1 MKKLFTFLTLL
12 TLAITTA
19 WAGEKTVTI
28 SRNEG
33 QYDDQNKAYFAV
45 KDGITLTM
53 TGGMNNVNYLLAN
66 QGTVINILSYNYV
79 IKKIV
84 FHCVDNNTD
93 PYAGY
98 MGPSGL
104 FLKSNFTYPTNPGT
118 YSYSGYTGTWVGQS
132 SSLQFETVNAVGGVR
147 FGSIDIT
154 YEKPEGDVYDLV
166 TSNSQIV
173 EGKSYVIVSQY
184 KDKAMR
190 FKENSD
196 ESFPATN
203 VLEWPLGENNKTKV
217 KVDGNT
223 QVIRMTAVKD
233 STIGT
238 NTRKVAW
245 FNVAQGYIRAQNG
258 NLTTARNS
266 SDYARAIMYIS
277 SLENNYL
284 CWFKS
289 VGSASNTIRYDYD
302 NSLFKIL
309 NTSNANQR
317 VWLYKQAESYK
328 VFTKCDP
335 TDGGTIT
342 LGDGVVDNT
351 SQHYETVNFT
361 VNANAGYRLSSVVV
375 NKVNESNNTLG
386 EEVALQD
393 DGNGNYSFTMPD
405 SHVRITANF
414 EVSLPHSINTVC
426 DPSGGGEFRNFQ
438 CNSSS
443 TNISL
448 GARYYR
454 GDVIDFYVHTNMGYR
469 INDVKLS
476 YVEGGQT
483 VEQTLARMS
492 SDNEGNYYSFTMPD
506 VDVTVTAYF
515 GEWVPDLYLL
525 GSHNGQDWHSYGPK
539 FEYDSDNSEWYI
551 DVYYKGTGS
560 YSPSGNTDNAYGY
573 FSVTRKV
580 EGNATDGDNWG
591 AINGLW
597 NDYDGCRY
605 RYGATWNNNDA
616 ATLITENSSPITLAQ
631 GGDNGPSAFK
641 IPAGVYRIYVTNVN
655 NKPGTVRVTRTD
667 VALAFDPAGGSTE
680 TNAEMVSWG
689 TDVTMV
695 SDIQTKVKTI
705 ANAYANDYP
714 QYIPSGFNE
723 DNMSLSYSIAET
735 TDLSISK
742 QNGTPLYTAPNF
754 RLVDY
759 DIDDEG
765 YVTVKVDGDAWIGWI
780 HAATSGYYQVIKTP
794 LHWIE
799 HPDKGVEGHKYIVS
813 DRLMG
818 VYAKGNILWAKDVDF
833 NSNNANA
840 IPNGAIDY
848 MRIFAGWLAEDAPQG
863 YQSDL
868 TESTAWEQKNWV
880 QLDFSNITDGD
891 LLAQQLQNKYMEA
904 GSVRGTY
911 VDDENYR
918 IVLSQAPTQV
928 STQGG
933 LLSYQPNYYNPA
945 NFMTFQG
952 VSDATGYVATQDVA
966 TFTSAVNDRTYY
978 FLNPKIQEY
987 ALVAFA
993 VWDKTNHRFV
1003 MPQRDDALGMNGGD
1017 LSGAFD
1023 VCWDYNNWNRTQ
1035 YAADQTSKL
1044 DAAQITGGSNAEAYI
1059 FHAIIQKP
1067 VASGSQSAPARI
1079 EPKSGTPTGNY
1090 IVYPLDLAVET
1101 EIVVTG
1107 VEQLTAG
1114 KAVQSVTYCDL
1125 AGRMSTRPLQGVN
1138 IVVTRYT
1145 DGTVRTSKAIY

>member
-1 MKKLFTFLTLL
+1 MLD
-12 TLAITTA
+12 
-19 WAGEKTVTI
+19 W
-28 SRNEG
+28 
-33 QYDDQNKAYFAV
+33 
-45 KDGITLTM
+45 
-53 TGGMNNVNYLLAN
+53 
-66 QGTVINILSYNYV
+66 
-79 IKKIV
+79 
-84 FHCVDNNTD
+84 NTPD
-93 PYAGY
+93 
-98 MGPSGL
+98 
-104 FLKSNFTYPTNPGT
+104 
-118 YSYSGYTGTWVGQS
+118 
-132 SSLQFETVNAVGGVR
+132 
-147 FGSIDIT
+147 
-154 YEKPEGDVYDLV
+154 
-166 TSNSQIV
+166 
-173 EGKSYVIVSQY
+173 
-184 KDKAMR
+184 
-190 FKENSD
+190 
-196 ESFPATN
+196 
-203 VLEWPLGENNKTKV
+203 
-217 KVDGNT
+217 
-223 QVIRMTAVKD
+223 
-233 STIGT
+233 
-238 NTRKVAW
+238 
-245 FNVAQGYIRAQNG
+245 
-258 NLTTARNS
+258 
-266 SDYARAIMYIS
+266 
-277 SLENNYL
+277 
-284 CWFKS
+284 
-289 VGSASNTIRYDYD
+289 
-302 NSLFKIL
+302 
-309 NTSNANQR
+309 QR

-328 VFTKCDP
+328 VFTKCNP

-351 SQHYETVNFT
+351 SQQYETVNFT

-386 EEVALQD
+386 EVVALQD

-414 EVSLPHSINTVC
+414 EESLPHSINTVC

-448 GARYYR
+448 GAQYYR

-483 VEQTLARMS
+483 VEQTLARTS

-667 VALAFDPAGGSTE
+667 VALAFDPAGGTTE
-680 TNAEMVSWG
+680 TNAEQVSWG
-689 TDVTMV
+689 TDVTMT

-714 QYIPSGFNE
+714 QYIPSGFSE

-735 TDLSISK
+735 TDLSISR

-754 RLVDY
+754 KLVDY
-759 DIDDEG
+759 NIADEG

-799 HPDKGVEGHKYIVS
+799 HPNKGVEGHKYIVS

-818 VYAKGNILWAKDVDF
+818 VYAMNNILWAKDVDF
-833 NSNNANA
+833 DSNNANA

-868 TESTAWEQKNWV
+868 TQTSAWEQKNWV
-880 QLDFSNITDGD
+880 QLDFSNIEHGD

-928 STQGG
+928 STQQG

-952 VSDATGYVATQDVA
+952 VSDATGYNETQNVS
-966 TFTSAVNDRTYY
+966 TFTSAVNGRTYY

-1003 MPQRDDALGMNGGD
+1003 MPKRDDALGMNGGD

-1023 VCWDYNNWNRTQ
+1023 VCWDYNNWNRSQ
-1035 YAADQTSKL
+1035 YAADQTANL
-1044 DAAQITGGSNAEAYI
+1044 NAAQITQGSNAEAYI

-1067 VASGSQSAPARI
+1067 VASASQGAPARI
-1079 EPKSGTPTGNY
+1079 LPKSGTPTGNY

-1101 EIVVTG
+1101 QIVVTG